1 MRGWDAD
8 SVGSAGA
15 DGATGGGVEGFVEAD
30 FDGGEVVVA
39 TTQGEVF
46 AGEMR
51 IGGGEEGED
60 LFGRHGD
67 LVGEL
72 GELWWNNDAVEGGTG
87 EGEEVIG
94 GEAGAGA
101 VCLPLVA
108 EEAEVGVDVA
118 VPGRVAGAG
127 VGGTVLGGGAV

>member
-1 MRGWDAD
+1 ME
-8 SVGSAGA
+8 V
-15 DGATGGGVEGFVEAD
+15 FVEAD

-39 TTQGEVF
+39 ATQGEVF
-46 AGEMR
+46 AGEAR
-51 IGGGEEGED
+51 IAGGEEGED

-72 GELWWNNDAVEGGTG
+72 GELWWNNDAVEGGAG

-108 EEAEVGVDVA
+108 
-118 VPGRVAGAG
+118 
-127 VGGTVLGGGAV
+127 